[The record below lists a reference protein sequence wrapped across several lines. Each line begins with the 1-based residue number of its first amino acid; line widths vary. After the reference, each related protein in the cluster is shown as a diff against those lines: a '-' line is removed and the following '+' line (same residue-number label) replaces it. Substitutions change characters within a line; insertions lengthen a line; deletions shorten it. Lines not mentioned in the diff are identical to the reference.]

1 MDSALAA
8 LASTTNVR
16 SVIDIGAAK
25 GDWTRLAVNHFPD
38 SAFLMIDPLIENQ
51 PSLENVCSSFS
62 NVRYELAAAGN
73 GAELVA
79 FDVTDDLD
87 GSGIYGL
94 SASVKT
100 KRRMVRQITLDE
112 AVTKHDMRGPFLL
125 KFDTHGYEL
134 PILEG
139 ARHVIQQTD
148 AILMECYFFP
158 ISPTARL
165 IWEICQEMCAQ
176 GFRVAD
182 LADPSR
188 RPKDGMLWQVDLVFL
203 KAEHNNF
210 RFESYR

>member
-1 MDSALAA
+1 MDCALAG
-8 LASTTNVR
+8 LANATNVR

-25 GDWTRLAVNHFPD
+25 GDWTRLAINYFPD
-38 SAFLMIDPLIENQ
+38 STFLMIDPLIENQ

-62 NVRYELAAAGN
+62 NVQYELAAAGN
-73 GAELVA
+73 SANLVA

-94 SASVKT
+94 SATART

-112 AVTKHDMRGPFLL
+112 AVAKHNMRGPFLL

-139 ARHVIQQTD
+139 ARHVIQHTD
-148 AILMECYFFP
+148 AILMECYFFRV
-158 ISPTARL
+158 SPTARL
-165 IWEICQEMCAQ
+165 IWEICQEMRTH

-182 LADPSR
+182 WTDPSR
-188 RPKDGMLWQVDLVFL
+188 RPKDGMLWQVDVVFL

-210 RFESYR
+210 RCESYR